1 MDNIITVA
9 MILMPM
15 VLAITEIV
23 KSSVVM
29 KKNLIPLVSVI
40 IGLILGVLSYYVTD
54 LHLEGYT
61 VVDHVFIGFASG
73 VLATGTYELGKFR
86 GGNTGKSDTNKL

>member
-9 MILMPM
+9 MVLMPM
-15 VLAITEIV
+15 VLAITEVI

-29 KKNLIPLVSVI
+29 KKNLIPLISVVV
-40 IGLILGVLSYYVTD
+40 GLVLGVLSYYVTD
-54 LHLEGYT
+54 LRLEGYT
-61 VVDHVFIGFASG
+61 MVDHIFVGFASG

-86 GGNTGKSDTNKL
+86 GGSTGESDANK